1 MNCKIICVKKTL
13 SLIMALILLLSV
25 APAFAETAGTASD
38 DIKTGLTNLLAGLE
52 SELTGGENGKL
63 SEELSSLKD
72 LLKNKLSEANADAK
86 LSEILHSAAD
96 RIAAALTSGAGENS
110 GILKL
115 LKEGLSKEGGP
126 ELESLMGALF
136 AGGSEDLSDEEWD
149 KMLEEYY
156 NSPEYQDVL
165 AREAAIR
172 EYIVNEYGDTLEAG
186 DVQFICIGSGLDD
199 VKEDGTYQYLR
210 NLSLTNYTVDGANL
224 RMKNY
229 AGNVEMLYL
238 AKQDDGTYQ
247 VTEAVQA
254 EDGENYAASIAAMS
268 EKYGASLE
276 TVNINLGEKEW
287 AEAFDLAC
295 FLREKPEYEKVEYQG
310 ELRTAEELDVI
321 ADAALDAAL
330 ADVDFSF

>member
-1 MNCKIICVKKTL
+1 MKKML
-13 SLIMALILLLSV
+13 SLIMALMIMLSI
-25 APAFAETAGTASD
+25 APVFAETAGTASD
-38 DIKTGLTNLLAGLE
+38 HEKTGLTDLLAGLE

-72 LLKNKLSEANADAK
+72 LLKNKLSETKDDAK
-86 LSEILHSAAD
+86 LSEILHSVAD
-96 RIAAALTSGAGENS
+96 RISGALSSAKEKNP
-110 GILKL
+110 GILKQ

-126 ELESLMGALF
+126 ALEKLMGTLF
-136 AGGSEDLSDEEWD
+136 GSGSEELSDEEWE
-149 KMLEEYY
+149 KILEDYY
-156 NSPEYQDVL
+156 SSPEYQDVL
-165 AREAAIR
+165 ARETAIQD
-172 EYIVNEYGDTLEAG
+172 YLVNEYRDTLEAG
-186 DVQFICIGSGLDD
+186 DVRFICIGSGIDD

-229 AGNVEMLYL
+229 AGNAELLYL
-238 AKQDDGTYQ
+238 AKQEDGTYQ
-247 VTEAVQA
+247 VTEAIQA

-295 FLREKPEYEKVEYQG
+295 FLREHPEYEKVEYQG

>member
-1 MNCKIICVKKTL
+1 MCVKKTL

-25 APAFAETAGTASD
+25 VPAFAETAGTASD
-38 DIKTGLTNLLAGLE
+38 DTKTGLIDLLTGLE
-52 SELTGGENGKL
+52 NELTGGEDGKL

-72 LLKNKLSEANADAK
+72 LLKNKLSEAMDGAK
-86 LSEILHSAAD
+86 LSEILHSVAD
-96 RIAAALTSGAGENS
+96 RISDALSSGNGETT

-115 LKEGLSKEGGP
+115 LKEGLTKEEGP
-126 ELESLMGALF
+126 ELEALMGALF
-136 AGGSEDLSDEEWD
+136 GSGSEELSDEEWE
-149 KMLEEYY
+149 KMLEDYY

-165 AREAAIR
+165 SREAAIQ
-172 EYIVNEYGDTLEAG
+172 EYIVNEYRDTLEAG
-186 DVQFICIGSGLDD
+186 DVRFICIGSGIDD

-210 NLSLTNYTVDGANL
+210 NLSLTNYTVDGTSL

-229 AGNVEMLYL
+229 AGNAELLYL
-238 AKQDDGTYQ
+238 AKQEDGTYR
-247 VTEAVQA
+247 VTEAIQA
-254 EDGENYAASIAAMS
+254 GDGENYEASIAAMS

-276 TVNINLGEKEW
+276 TVKINLGEKEW
-287 AEAFDLAC
+287 AETFDLAC
-295 FLREKPEYEKVEYQG
+295 FLREHPEYEKVEYQG